1 MDESVKELMKN
12 NDGYGIHLEL
22 TTPEKLVMGV
32 LVKPEE
38 IFSYNT
44 SISKCRKHVTR
55 VYVDGEYQLCMKI
68 SEPVFSDAA
77 GIKSVKTKLFFSNEY
92 YNSRSSLIDQV

>member
-1 MDESVKELMKN
+1 MRIMDESVKELMKN

-44 SISKCRKHVTR
+44 SISKCRK
-55 VYVDGEYQLCMKI
+55 L
-68 SEPVFSDAA
+68 
-77 GIKSVKTKLFFSNEY
+77 
-92 YNSRSSLIDQV
+92 